1 MRKPPGPAVKRP
13 CLVLGARE
21 ALCWSSRLLQG
32 GVAAGAAGA
41 ESEQFRDGQGNELV
55 DLRQGERFQ
64 NRKGGRDFS
73 AV

>member
-1 MRKPPGPAVKRP
+1 MGKAPGRAVKCP
-13 CLVLGARE
+13 CLALGARK

-32 GVAAGAAGA
+32 GAAAGAAGA
-41 ESEQFRDGQGNELV
+41 QSEQFGDGQGNELV